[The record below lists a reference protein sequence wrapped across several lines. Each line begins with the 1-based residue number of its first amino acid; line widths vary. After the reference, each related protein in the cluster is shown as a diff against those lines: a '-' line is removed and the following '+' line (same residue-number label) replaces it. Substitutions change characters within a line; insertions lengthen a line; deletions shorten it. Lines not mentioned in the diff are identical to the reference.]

1 LKTLNF
7 EESEDFHSQQ
17 LAMFELR
24 GSLVGRRTMP
34 KTNRAASLVRYAKV
48 ENLGW
53 RRGSIVSSKN
63 GRVKPDAMTFN
74 GKEYPIPASSHFQLR
89 CYQGNKAVYV
99 TVGSDFDAAQS
110 MLEKFIASRQHEA
123 ACTVLGII
131 TPPPVN
137 APKTLADHLVEY
149 LNKKKSLSLDLSA
162 TSIHLYTTTLTEFV
176 RRCKRNYAT
185 EITEGDVINFIDWLK
200 GEGYAEKVWVRT
212 TAGKRIRVDGDR
224 KGYSQKSLVMRYITV
239 RGFLRYCGV
248 QVDEIIDSATHKRLA
263 VKVEG
268 NTDPFTQ
275 YEIDRLF
282 AACDD
287 YYRVVFTFLL
297 STGMRFREASH
308 LTWADVDL
316 DKEAIHIP
324 GTQTINRTFKRGNKT
339 IEKAVNRRTKSRK
352 GREVPIFPSLIPV
365 LRAWRESHP
374 DTIYLFGTSNDL
386 PNGHWLEYGK
396 KLWREA
402 GLNCGVCDGCHS
414 KRDDCDEF
422 YLHKFRHTFAHR
434 CLDAGI
440 PIHKVSKWMGHH
452 SIEVTAIYLS
462 GGSTAADR
470 DPFTERRAA

>member
-1 LKTLNF
+1 MPTTTL
-7 EESEDFHSQQ
+7 
-17 LAMFELR
+17 R
-24 GSLVGRRTMP
+24 
-34 KTNRAASLVRYAKV
+34 ASLVRYAKI
-48 ENLGW
+48 EGLGW
-53 RRGSIVSSKN
+53 RRGSIVSSRN
-63 GRVKPDAMTFN
+63 GRTKPDAMLYA
-74 GKEYPIPASSHFQLR
+74 GKEYSIPGTSA
-89 CYQGNKAVYV
+89 YQIRHYQDGKAVYV

-110 MLEKFIASRQHEA
+110 MLEKFAASRQHEA

-131 TPPPVN
+131 TPPPEN
-137 APKTLADHLVEY
+137 APNTLTDQLLEY

-185 EITEGDVINFIDWLK
+185 EVTEGDVINFIDWLK
-200 GEGYAEKVWVRT
+200 SEGYAERVWVST
-212 TAGKRIRVDGDR
+212 TEGKRIRVDGDR

-248 QVDEIIDSATHKRLA
+248 QVDKIIDSATHKRLA

-287 YYRVVFTFLL
+287 YYRAVFTFLL

-308 LTWADVDL
+308 LSWADVDF
-316 DKEAIHIP
+316 DQEVIRIP
-324 GTQTINRTFKRGNKT
+324 GKQTINRTFKRGGKT
-339 IEKAVNRRTKSRK
+339 IEKAVSRRTKSRK
-352 GREVPIFPSLIPV
+352 GREVPIFPSLMAV
-365 LRAWRESHP
+365 LRAWREAHP
-374 DTIYLFGTSNDL
+374 GTIYVFGTRSDL
-386 PNGHWLEYGK
+386 PNGHWLQYGK
-396 KLWREA
+396 QFWRRA
-402 GLNCGVCDGCHS
+402 GLNCGVCDGCHG
-414 KRDDCDEF
+414 KRNECDEF
-422 YLHKFRHTFAHR
+422 DLHKFRHTFAHR

-462 GGSTAADR
+462 GGSNAADR
-470 DPFTERRAA
+470 DPFADHRAA